1 MRLIQSVNKGF
12 IYTLKNLSKVGS
24 QESKRVVAI
33 YGKEVHV
40 KHLNE
45 IKFLLTY
52 LNECHIE
59 VHVHKSYLNKLK
71 KCLDI
76 DYSFVNSFLKIKS
89 KVARPELLISIGGDG
104 TFLDATALIRK
115 TNIPILGINT
125 GRLGFLARVSSE
137 DIKQAID
144 DYLSGDFEIEPR
156 SLLEANLKHED
167 GEIKGVALNEVT
179 IHKTDTA
186 SMIIIHAFVNGE
198 FLNSYWADGLIIST
212 PTGSTA
218 YNLSVGGP
226 IVSPGSRN
234 FIIAPIAPHNL
245 NVRPIIISDDSEL
258 MLRVE
263 GRTDKSLLTI
273 DSRRH
278 RVSTESEVV
287 IKRATHEVNLV
298 KFYSQ
303 SFFKTLRNKL
313 NWGVDKRN

>member
-1 MRLIQSVNKGF
+1 MSNS
-12 IYTLKNLSKVGS
+12 T
-24 QESKRVVAI
+24 SKRIIAI

-40 KHLNE
+40 KHLSE
-45 IKFLLTY
+45 IQFLLEY
-52 LNECHIE
+52 LQQKEFE
-59 VHVHKSYLNKLK
+59 VCIHKSYLNKLK
-71 KCLDI
+71 KELDFDFSSI
-76 DYSFVNSFLKIKS
+76 QSFLKIKS
-89 KVARPELLISIGGDG
+89 KGPKPELLISIGGDG

-115 TNIPILGINT
+115 TDTPILGINT

-137 DIKQAID
+137 DIKQAVD
-144 DYLSGDFEIEPR
+144 DYLVGEFEIEPR

-186 SMIIIHAFVNGE
+186 SMVIIHTYVNGE

-212 PTGSTA
+212 PTGSSA

-226 IVSPGSRN
+226 IVAPASKN

-258 MLRVE
+258 TLRVE
-263 GRTDKSLLTI
+263 GRSDKSLLTI

-278 RVSTESEVV
+278 RVSTESEIV
-287 IKRATHEVNLV
+287 IKRSNHQVNLV

-313 NWGVDKRN
+313 NWGLDKRN